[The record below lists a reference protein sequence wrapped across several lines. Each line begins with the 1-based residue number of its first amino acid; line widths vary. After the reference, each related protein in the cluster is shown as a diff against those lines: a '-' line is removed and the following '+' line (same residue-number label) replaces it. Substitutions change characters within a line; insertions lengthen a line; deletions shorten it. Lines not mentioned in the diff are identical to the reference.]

1 MTTAQATVR
10 VGVGTTRT
18 AASTRWFARVP
29 QFVNPASLIL
39 VCAVGLTLLG
49 VTILFSAS
57 WAFRSDPYF
66 FVRRQVTFLGAA
78 LLVGF
83 ITSRVNLE
91 RMRRFAWWFAGILV
105 IGLIVT
111 LIPGVGVTVN
121 GAQRWLEF
129 SVARLQMSEFAKL
142 GLVFALAHYLS
153 AHQKDIRTFQRG
165 FVIPLLLI
173 GLFCGLIIVEPD
185 FGTAMLAG
193 LVGFILLFFAGV
205 RLWYLLPTMLGGIS
219 LLSVAIM
226 HSPERW
232 GRVMAFV
239 DLENS
244 RSGAGYQLWQ
254 AILGFGTG
262 GAEGVGLGAGRQQMF
277 FLPEAHTDFIFAIV
291 GEELGLTFT
300 IAVVVAFVVIFVA
313 GIVHLRRAPN
323 LFQYLL
329 VAGALLL
336 LTLQSLVNL
345 CVVTGLVP
353 TKGMSLPFISYGG
366 SNLLLMAMIVG
377 LMINTHIAWSRP
389 AIKDRGRGLKEL
401 DE

>member
-1 MTTAQATVR
+1 MTTAQATIR
-10 VGVGTTRT
+10 VGVPTTR
-18 AASTRWFARVP
+18 AASTRWFTRMP
-29 QFVNPASLIL
+29 HFINPASLIL
-39 VCAVGLTLLG
+39 MCAVGLTLLG

-57 WAFRSDPYF
+57 WSFRSDPYF

-91 RMRRFAWWFAGILV
+91 RLRRFTWWFVGIVV
-105 IGLIVT
+105 IGLVVT
-111 LIPGVGVTVN
+111 LIPGIGVSVN
-121 GAQRWLEF
+121 GSQRWLEF
-129 SVARLQMSEFAKL
+129 GVARLQMSEFAKL
-142 GLVFALAHYLS
+142 GLVFALAHYL
-153 AHQKDIRTFQRG
+153 AVHQKDVTSFKRG
-165 FVIPLLLI
+165 FLLPLGLI
-173 GLFCGLIIVEPD
+173 AAFCGLIIVEPD

-205 RLWYLLPTMLGGIS
+205 RLWYLLPTALGGS
-219 LLSVAIM
+219 ALLGVAIM

-300 IAVVVAFVVIFVA
+300 IAVVVAFAVIFFA
-313 GIVHLRRAPN
+313 GIMHLRRAPN

-336 LTLQSLVNL
+336 MTLQALINL
-345 CVVTGLVP
+345 CVVTGLMP

-377 LMINTHIAWSRP
+377 LMINTHISWSRP
-389 AIKDRGRGLKEL
+389 AIKERDRGLREL
-401 DE
+401 DA